1 MRNFK
6 ISTSIVN
13 NVPKMG
19 IIDASTFEQIVPFE
33 YHHIIKIKNHK
44 DLSLNNYEDVYLL
57 FEDDLNHH
65 LDLSQFCFIKNGKA
79 IISKQVYHDYFQ
91 CFYQGKTICR
101 LDGKQ
106 IIIDLNENIL
116 RGPLDEIMEIQ
127 DDLMDNFRELVRCI
141 DDDRDFFYYTI
152 NKQNDSIAYNL
163 ESIWDLEIEQKL
175 GGNFGTSG
183 RYASL
188 QYTYLGEFS
197 EVGLCTFKDGDKF
210 GFLNRYLFE
219 IGNNFDYIFNKK
231 ELLQIGI
238 INKDPFIQYVEKDG
252 QILKIQLLG
261 NFVNEITNYPSL
273 FFKNDSVKQYFSN
286 RKVPEDNQF
295 KDQNFFKLD
304 HEILKSA
311 DIPYDKLKEVIVE
324 CLPFYMHDDFY
335 NKSNIDELVKE
346 HNDLFGLIPSSYIVL
361 EEVQSTITKIQYNLI
376 PFRDGNKYGYKNH
389 FQELIV
395 PCIYAAAEPV
405 INGFGA
411 VELDGKWGLING
423 NFDVPFDV
431 NYKYGDLIV
440 ECIYDNIGDFSEGL
454 FSVIKDG
461 KWGFIDPNGNTI
473 IPIIYNEVKGFSEGF
488 AAVLL
493 DGKAGFIDKKGALL
507 CPLIYDNA
515 HYFNNGFASIFLDGK
530 HGMINRQGKEATMIK
545 YDQPLLFSDG
555 LFLVTLN
562 GKDGF
567 ITEEWD
573 WAVENVYDWA
583 YPFSEGLARVG
594 LNSKYGYVDKYGNV
608 IIPIEFT
615 EAYDFKSGVARVLK
629 DGKFGYIDKK
639 GETIIPFIFDKA
651 EDFVDGFATVKL
663 KEFYGIINSKGGVV
677 IPFSYEFIDPK
688 CFSDGLV
695 AVRKFTLDG
704 EYKFGY
710 LDQSGNMVISGNYSM
725 TSTFLDGIAL
735 VAEDNSLDQSEIFID
750 TDGNEYWRK

>member
-19 IIDASTFEQIVPFE
+19 IIDASTFEEIVPFE
-33 YHHIIKIKNHK
+33 YHYIIKIKNHK
-44 DLSLNNYEDVYLL
+44 DLSLSNYEDVYLL
-57 FEDDLNHH
+57 FKEDSDHFS
-65 LDLSQFCFIKNGKA
+65 DLSQFCFINNAKA
-79 IISKQVYHDYFQ
+79 VISKNIYSGFWQ
-91 CFYQGKTICR
+91 CFYQGKTICC

-106 IIIDLNENIL
+106 VIVDSNENIL
-116 RGPLDEIMEIQ
+116 RGPLDEILEIQ

-141 DDDRDFFYYTI
+141 DDARDFYYYTI
-152 NKQNDSIAYNL
+152 NRQNDSIAYNL

-188 QYTYLGEFS
+188 QYTYLGEFN
-197 EVGLCTFKDGDKF
+197 EVGTCTFKDGNKF

-219 IGNNFDYIFNKK
+219 IGNDFDYIFNEK

-252 QILKIQLLG
+252 RVLKIQLLG

-273 FFKNDSVKQYFSN
+273 FFKNDSVKQYFSY
-286 RKVPEDNQF
+286 RRAPEDNQF

-311 DIPYDKLKEVIVE
+311 DIPYDKLKEVIVD
-324 CLPFYMHDDFY
+324 CLPFYMNDDLY
-335 NKSNIDELVKE
+335 KESNIDELVKE
-346 HNDLFGLIPSSYIVL
+346 HNDLFGLIPSSYILL
-361 EEVQSTITKIQYNLI
+361 EEVQTSITKIQYNLI
-376 PFRDGNKYGYKNH
+376 PYRDGDKYGYKNH

-395 PCIYAAAEPV
+395 PCIYDTADPV

-411 VELDGKWGLING
+411 VKLDGKWGLIYG
-423 NFDVPFDV
+423 NFDVPLDA
-431 NYKYGDLIV
+431 NYEYGDLIV
-440 ECIYDNIGDFSEGL
+440 ECIYDSIGDFSEGL
-454 FSVIKDG
+454 LSVYKDG
-461 KWGFIDPNGNTI
+461 KWGFTDSNCNII
-473 IPIIYNEVKGFSEGF
+473 IPIIYDKVKDFSGGF
-488 AAVLL
+488 AAVSL
-493 DGKAGFIDKKGALL
+493 DGKAGCIDKKGSLL
-507 CPLIYDNA
+507 CPLIYDVV
-515 HYFNNGFASIFLDGK
+515 HSFNNGFANVSKDGK
-530 HGMINRQGKEATMIK
+530 HGMINRQGKEATMVI

-555 LFLVTLN
+555 LFQVKLG
-562 GKDGF
+562 GKEGF

-583 YPFSEGLARVG
+583 YPFSEGLAIVG

-615 EAYDFKSGVARVLK
+615 EAYDFISGVARLLK
-629 DGKFGYIDKK
+629 DGKYGYIDKK
-639 GETIIPFIFDKA
+639 GETIIPFIFDEA
-651 EDFVDGFATVKL
+651 EDFVDGFTTVKL
-663 KEFYGIINSKGGVV
+663 NNFYGVINLKGEVV

-704 EYKFGY
+704 EYKVGY
-710 LDQSGNMVISGNYSM
+710 LNQSGNMVISSNYSM
-725 TSTFLDGIAL
+725 ASTFLNGIAL
-735 VAEDNSLDQSEIFID
+735 VAEDNSLNQSEIFID
-750 TDGNEYWRK
+750 TVGNEYWSK